1 MRYIRVRI
9 HDDQD
14 PQYRAYIANIMASKT
29 NHKAMRPPSNR
40 SIFGG
45 EAEQLLR
52 TWLSQW
58 YTLSNRRF
66 VEYDERLGTQVIR
79 KYRELDAVI
88 EVTSQHIHVCEI
100 KASSHVRSISRGL
113 KQLRETRAI
122 LQGIYPTITSNLLLV
137 DTGIITTDEVAVLMA
152 DPDAPLTPPQTLAD
166 FARNNPK
173 IPLTTHAEF
182 DPTDLKDIAVVHF
195 GLDDICQL
203 AGDTIDRLH
212 LDWSD
217 ELEEDEDSEP
227 PAPTI
232 IASHDSADV
241 DAESPL
247 AAALKRALDAR
258 NTN

>member
-1 MRYIRVRI
+1 
-9 HDDQD
+9 
-14 PQYRAYIANIMASKT
+14 
-29 NHKAMRPPSNR
+29 
-40 SIFGG
+40 
-45 EAEQLLR
+45 
-52 TWLSQW
+52 
-58 YTLSNRRF
+58 
-66 VEYDERLGTQVIR
+66 
-79 KYRELDAVI
+79 
-88 EVTSQHIHVCEI
+88 
-100 KASSHVRSISRGL
+100 
-113 KQLRETRAI
+113 
-122 LQGIYPTITSNLLLV
+122 
-137 DTGIITTDEVAVLMA
+137 
-152 DPDAPLTPPQTLAD
+152 LTPPQTLAD